1 MNYEEPLLNSETNQ
15 KNSISFKKKIVFAGL
30 AAAAMAGTCVAL
42 GQSTAP
48 EVDTTEMISTAPADA
63 LDLDALAT
71 VQKVQGY
78 VKKM

>member
-1 MNYEEPLLNSETNQ
+1 
-15 KNSISFKKKIVFAGL
+15 
-30 AAAAMAGTCVAL
+30 MAGTCVAL

-71 VQKVQGY
+71 TQKLQGY
-78 VKKM
+78 VKKMTALSKVAKDCAKVA